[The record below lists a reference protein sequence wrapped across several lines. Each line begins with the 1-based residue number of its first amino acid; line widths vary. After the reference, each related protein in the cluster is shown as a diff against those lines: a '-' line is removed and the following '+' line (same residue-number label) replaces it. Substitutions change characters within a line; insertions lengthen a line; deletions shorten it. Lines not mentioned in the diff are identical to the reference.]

1 MKKIIVLL
9 MFVFAGLQSVYACK
23 CAELAPFSRVAL
35 SKYDVIFVGKVV
47 AVSGD
52 DIEAKASFRVDE
64 LYKGEC
70 YQQITVQY
78 DAETDCAMNFVPG
91 DTWVIY
97 GKWVAYGMPRVDICS
112 YSRLKMKDGQ
122 TDYYADGIRASY
134 ESEVKWLKDSLGIQP
149 YIDPAQHKDLGHKNE
164 IPGATQAIVYLI
176 AGFGGL
182 AIIFYFV
189 RRLFKR
195 DGK

>member
-1 MKKIIVLL
+1 
-9 MFVFAGLQSVYACK
+9 
-23 CAELAPFSRVAL
+23 
-35 SKYDVIFVGKVV
+35 
-47 AVSGD
+47 
-52 DIEAKASFRVDE
+52 
-64 LYKGEC
+64 
-70 YQQITVQY
+70 
-78 DAETDCAMNFVPG
+78 
-91 DTWVIY
+91 
-97 GKWVAYGMPRVDICS
+97 VAYGVPRVDMCS